1 MLESNMSFSVNGNAV
16 VCNMLDGE
24 IKARMSSR
32 KDPAKRKM
40 YREKGIIDSSS
51 SITKFMVKHSNFLG
65 NPKLIHPDG
74 SNFFGSIIPLSHL
87 SDKPEYKERL
97 KSRMMVEYELTDEE
111 LQGVDRFLHDLT
123 KLDASPDIQAIVDD
137 TKGYK
142 ASIELAWKENEQ
154 NIMTHIYNTL
164 GYVPQNMGKV
174 NTYIMYPSFDTH
186 RSCQQTQNNTS
197 LFFGKRKESDPNK
210 IISYLAHQAIHQPAL
225 PYKPTMTKKQ
235 KERFH
240 AFIKFLADK
249 DVYYYL
255 TGKSYLDIVT
265 QDENAEAMSEVYPFW
280 LGYRYRNLDKEGRDP
295 VVAIR
300 KAIQRDKEYFDS
312 LPENSKKRKLYAG
325 YAFEKLDPE
334 KIANIFRERKAMTP
348 YQFAELEFDNK
359 ALVYKNRYVSRND
372 DEIEK

>member
-40 YREKGIIDSSS
+40 YRDRGIIDSSS
-51 SITKFMVKHSNFLG
+51 SITKFMVKHSNFIG
-65 NPKLIHPDG
+65 NPKLIHSDG

-87 SDKPEYKERL
+87 SDTPEYKERL
-97 KSRMMVEYELTDEE
+97 KSRMRVEYELTDEE
-111 LQGVDRFLHDLT
+111 LKGVERFLHDLT
-123 KLDASPDIQAIVDD
+123 KLDTLPDIQEIVSD

-142 ASIELAWKENEQ
+142 ASIELVWKENEQ
-154 NIMTHIYNTL
+154 SIMTHIYNTL
-164 GYVPQNMGKV
+164 GYIPQNMGKV

-186 RSCQQTQNNTS
+186 RSCQQTPNSTS
-197 LFFGKRKESDPNK
+197 LFFGKRQENDPNK

-249 DVYYYL
+249 DVYNYL

-280 LGYRYRNLDKEGRDP
+280 LGYKYRNMDKEGRDP

-300 KAIQRDKEYFDS
+300 KAIQRDKSYFDS
-312 LPENSKKRKLYAG
+312 LPENSKKKKLYAG
-325 YAFEKLDPE
+325 YEFEKLDPE
-334 KIANIFRERKAMTP
+334 KIANLFRERSYITP
-348 YQFAELEFDNK
+348 YQFAELDFDNK
-359 ALVYKNRYVSRND
+359 ALVYKNRYVSRSD
-372 DEIEK
+372 DEITK

>member
-16 VCNMLDGE
+16 VFNMLDGE
-24 IKARMSSR
+24 IKARVSSR
-32 KDPAKRKM
+32 RDPARRKM

-51 SITKFMVKHSNFLG
+51 SITKFMVKHSNFIG

-87 SDKPEYKERL
+87 SNTPEYEERL
-97 KSRMMVEYELTDEE
+97 KSRMKVEYDFPDEE
-111 LQGVDRFLHDLT
+111 LKGVERFLHDLI
-123 KLDASPDIQAIVDD
+123 KLDTLPDIQAIISD

-142 ASIELAWKENEQ
+142 ASIERVWKENEQ
-154 NIMTHIYNTL
+154 RIMAHMYDTL

-174 NTYIMYPSFDTH
+174 DTYIMYPSFDTH
-186 RSCQQTQNNTS
+186 RSCQQTQTSTS
-197 LFFGKRKESDPNK
+197 LFFGKRQENDPNK

-249 DVYYYL
+249 DVYNHL
-255 TGKSYLDIVT
+255 TGKSYLDIIT
-265 QDENAEAMSEVYPFW
+265 QDENAEVMAEVYPFW
-280 LGYRYRNLDKEGRDP
+280 LGYKFRNIDKEGRDP
-295 VVAIR
+295 VVAVR
-300 KAIQRDKEYFDS
+300 KAIQRDKAYFDS
-312 LPENSKKRKLYAG
+312 LPENSKKKKLYAS

-334 KIANIFRERKAMTP
+334 KIVNLFMERKNITP
-348 YQFAELEFDNK
+348 YQFAELDFDNK
-359 ALVYKNRYVSRND
+359 GLVYKNRFLSRND
-372 DEIEK
+372 DEIIK